1 MFGIITEDDKVLPD
15 GCDYTG
21 GFTNDKNCTHVSIV
35 MLMMTSLTLMLMIK
49 SLTLMLM
56 TLTRSELSVAI
67 QFSDMLEATGV
78 YRQSQP
84 GPRAT
89 TYRSDTSC

>member
-1 MFGIITEDDKVLPD
+1 MFGIITADDKVLPD
-15 GCDYTG
+15 GFDYTD
-21 GFTNDKNCTHVSIV
+21 GFTDDNNCTHVSIV
-35 MLMMTSLTLMLMIK
+35 MLMMTSLTLMLMIT

-78 YRQSQP
+78 YRQGQP

-89 TYRSDTSC
+89 TYRSDT

>member
-35 MLMMTSLTLMLMIK
+35 MLMMTMT

-78 YRQSQP
+78 YRQGQP

>member
-21 GFTNDKNCTHVSIV
+21 GFTNDKNCTHISIV
-35 MLMMTSLTLMLMIK
+35 MLMMTSLTLMLM
-49 SLTLMLM
+49 STGLTLMLM
-56 TLTRSELSVAI
+56 TPTRSELSAAI

-78 YRQSQP
+78 YRQGQP
-84 GPRAT
+84 GPRPT
-89 TYRSDTSC
+89 TYRSDTT

>member
-21 GFTNDKNCTHVSIV
+21 GFTNDKNCTHVNIV
-35 MLMMTSLTLMLMIK
+35 MLMMT

-78 YRQSQP
+78 YRQGQP

-89 TYRSDTSC
+89 TYRSDT

>member
-1 MFGIITEDDKVLPD
+1 MFGIITQDHKVLPD

-35 MLMMTSLTLMLMIK
+35 MLMMTRLTLMLMIK
-49 SLTLMLM
+49 SLTLMLK

-89 TYRSDTSC
+89 TYRSDT

>member
-35 MLMMTSLTLMLMIK
+35 MLMMTRLTLMLMIK
-49 SLTLMLM
+49 SLTLM
-56 TLTRSELSVAI
+56 THTRSELSVAI

-78 YRQSQP
+78 YRQGQP

-89 TYRSDTSC
+89 TYRSDT